1 MGFYFITNT
10 ESMKFLEKDLENI
23 IWESDNDSLP
33 RKGLEIYGEK
43 KIRQKRIGN
52 YGISDIIS
60 YSRPVYLKNHGK
72 GGYELQKG
80 TINIF
85 ELKKDKISVS
95 SFMHVLGY
103 AKGVETYLEQREK
116 DDLYEIK
123 MTLIGREIDADS
135 AVTYLTDFVD
145 SLEIYNY
152 KYGIDGLEFK
162 FIYNYNL
169 VNKGF

>member
-23 IWESDNDSLP
+23 IWESDNDSLT